1 MIEAANDIVTYPYCW
16 GGGHDPPNFWPTSGF
31 NGDPGGGV
39 DNCGGT
45 PRVGYDCSGAV
56 EWVLHNGIGY
66 DNGGASGSIV
76 LPGSGSGRYVTVQAG
91 SSHVRMTIA
100 GLDFESIGAQQGI
113 GPTWYP
119 VGQLGFPDASSTIT
133 HPPGL

>member
-1 MIEAANDIVTYPYCW
+1 
-16 GGGHDPPNFWPTSGF
+16 
-31 NGDPGGGV
+31 
-39 DNCGGT
+39 
-45 PRVGYDCSGAV
+45 
-56 EWVLHNGIGY
+56 
-66 DNGGASGSIV
+66 V
-76 LPGSGSGRYVTVQAG
+76 LPDLGSGKYVTIQAG

-119 VGQLGFPDASSTIT
+119 VGQLGFPDASFTLS